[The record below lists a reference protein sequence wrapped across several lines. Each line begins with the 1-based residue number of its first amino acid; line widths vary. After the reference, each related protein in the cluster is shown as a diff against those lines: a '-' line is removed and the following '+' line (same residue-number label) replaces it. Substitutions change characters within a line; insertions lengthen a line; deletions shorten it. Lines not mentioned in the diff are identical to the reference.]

1 MLIENL
7 NYNGYKMDEVNIT
20 HLQLQV
26 ENLIHSRSKLD
37 AENKLLRK
45 KLAQTI
51 QEHAILSN
59 KLATAHQKLNLII
72 TRIKEQI
79 L

>member
-1 MLIENL
+1 
-7 NYNGYKMDEVNIT
+7 MDINMEEININ

-45 KLAQTI
+45 KLTQTI
-51 QEHAILSN
+51 QERAILSN
-59 KLATAHQKLNLII
+59 KMATASQKLNNII
-72 TRIKEQI
+72 SRIKEEI

>member
-1 MLIENL
+1 MEEI
-7 NYNGYKMDEVNIT
+7 NIN

-45 KLAQTI
+45 KLTQTI
-51 QEHAILSN
+51 QERAILSN
-59 KLATAHQKLNLII
+59 KMATAYQKLNTII
-72 TRIKEQI
+72 SRIKEEI

>member
-1 MLIENL
+1 
-7 NYNGYKMDEVNIT
+7 MDEINIT
-20 HLQLQV
+20 HLQLQI
-26 ENLIHSRSKLD
+26 ENLIHSHSKLN

-51 QEHAILSN
+51 QERAIFAN
-59 KLATAHQKLNLII
+59 KMAAVSQKINVII
-72 TRIKEQI
+72 NRIKEEI

>member
-1 MLIENL
+1 MEEI
-7 NYNGYKMDEVNIT
+7 NIN

-37 AENKLLRK
+37 TENKLLRK
-45 KLAQTI
+45 KLTQTI
-51 QEHAILSN
+51 QERAILAN
-59 KLATAHQKLNLII
+59 KMATSYQKLNTII
-72 TRIKEQI
+72 SRIKEEI

>member
-1 MLIENL
+1 
-7 NYNGYKMDEVNIT
+7 MDEIKLT
-20 HLQLQV
+20 HLQLQI

-51 QEHAILSN
+51 QERAIYAN
-59 KLATAHQKLNLII
+59 KMATTSQRLNII
-72 TRIKEQI
+72 INRIKEET